1 MTKELLNLCD
11 LYTNKVVDVVQG
23 LLSDLDVLDKAPI
36 DGLPKLE
43 DVIEAHS
50 RGEHE
55 GVDSIH
61 VSARIGD
68 IMTDPEYNRGD
79 NLRYGNQREI

>member
-50 RGEHE
+50 RG
-55 GVDSIH
+55 SIKALIAFM
-61 VSARIGD
+61 SL
-68 IMTDPEYNRGD
+68 PE
-79 NLRYGNQREI
+79 LEIS